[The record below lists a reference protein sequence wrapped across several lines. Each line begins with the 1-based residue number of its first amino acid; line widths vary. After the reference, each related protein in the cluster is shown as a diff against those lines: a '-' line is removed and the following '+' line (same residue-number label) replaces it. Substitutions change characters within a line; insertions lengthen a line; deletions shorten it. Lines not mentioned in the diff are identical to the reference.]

1 MPELAEVRLTAE
13 YVQKISRGKIFH
25 GVWKN
30 PEHKGK
36 GFEIPHPFII
46 DATARGKEM
55 KISLDQAPNFFRI
68 TKHNSETSLSL
79 MVTLGMSG
87 RFVWS
92 DSDWSPKH
100 THLKFISNWGQLCF
114 VDVRRFGRWAFGSWN
129 PDRGPDPTLDFE
141 EFKIHVLSNLK
152 SKAFQKPIH
161 EVLMN
166 QKFFNGIGNYLR
178 AEILYRIDCDPFL
191 PAKDYITQHPIIFDL
206 CRDLPTIAYTLGGG
220 RIKDWK
226 NPDGKIPTN
235 WDEFMLCYGNP
246 LMSKI
251 TDKNGRTF
259 WFDPKWNTKK

>member
-13 YVQKISRGKIFH
+13 YVQKISHGKIFH

-36 GFEIPHPFII
+36 EFTLGSPFKIQ
-46 DATARGKEM
+46 ATSRGKEM
-55 KISLDQAPNFFRI
+55 LLLLETMEDFQIS
-68 TKHNSETSLSL
+68 TKPEILSL
-79 MVTLGMSG
+79 KMTMGMSG
-87 RFVWS
+87 HFKWADLGSR
-92 DSDWSPKH
+92 PKH
-100 THLKFISNWGQLCF
+100 THLSFLSSEGEVCF
-114 VDVRRFGRWAFGSWN
+114 VDVRRFGRWSFESWN
-129 PDRGPDPTLDFE
+129 PERGPDPARDFE
-141 EFKIHVLSNLK
+141 AFKIHVLSNLK
-152 SKAFQKPIH
+152 SKAFEKPIH

-178 AEILYRIDCDPFL
+178 AEILYRIDSDPFE
-191 PAKDYITQHPIIFDL
+191 AAGDYITQHPIILDL